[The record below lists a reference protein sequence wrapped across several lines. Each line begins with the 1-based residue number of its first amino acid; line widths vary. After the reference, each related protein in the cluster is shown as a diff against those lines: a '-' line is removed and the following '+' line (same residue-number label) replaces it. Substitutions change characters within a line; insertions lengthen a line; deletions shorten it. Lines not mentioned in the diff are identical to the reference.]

1 MSSLRQIENFI
12 NGRFV
17 APQSA
22 EYLTSDNPSR
32 GEAHL
37 RVPRS
42 SSADVAAAVQAAR
55 DAFPAWSALRPEDR
69 ADWLTRIADR
79 IDARADEF
87 AEAESLDQGKPVKLA
102 RQMDIA
108 RASTNFRFFAGV
120 VRQELSVAAPLDAR
134 TFSYVRREPIGVAGL
149 ISPWNLPLYL
159 LTWKLA
165 PALAYGNT
173 AVAKPSELT
182 SLTASLLAEVFRDV
196 GLPPGVANL
205 VFGLGAEAGQALV
218 EHPDVPVISFTG
230 GTVTGRKLAI
240 TAAPLL
246 KKLSLELGGKN
257 PSLVFDDANLDRD
270 LSALVRSS
278 FLNQGEICLCGSR
291 LYVHAKIYES
301 FVERF
306 VREVES
312 LKVGDPRDPE
322 TFMGPLV
329 SREHLAKVK
338 SYIAWAKDAGLQ
350 VRTGGEA
357 PANLP
362 ENLRGGFFLRPTVI
376 TSPTRRMD
384 QACKIQQE
392 EVFGPVVTI
401 SAFET
406 FDEVIAQANSTRY
419 GLSASVWTESL
430 SRAHEAAA
438 RLHAG
443 TVWVNGWMLRDL
455 RLPFGGVKDSGL
467 GREGQLDSLHL
478 FTEPKTVTIRY
489 GDAT

>member
-1 MSSLRQIENFI
+1 MSSLQQIENFI
-12 NGRFV
+12 AGRWT
-17 APQSA
+17 PPRGA

-37 RVPRS
+37 RLPRS
-42 SSADVAAAVQAAR
+42 GAADVAQAVQAAQA
-55 DAFPAWSALRPEDR
+55 AFPAWSSLRAEER
-69 ADWLTRIADR
+69 ADWLVRIADG
-79 IDARADEF
+79 IEKRADEF

-102 RQMDIA
+102 KDMDIA
-108 RASTNFRFFAGV
+108 RAATNFRFFAGV
-120 VRQELSVAAPLDAR
+120 IRQELSVAAPLDAR
-134 TFSYVRREPIGVAGL
+134 TFSYVRREPIGVTGL

-182 SLTASLLAEVFRDV
+182 SLTASLLAEVLREI
-196 GLPPGVANL
+196 GLPAGVVNL

-257 PSLVFDDANLDRD
+257 PSLIFDDANLDRD
-270 LSALVRSS
+270 MAAIVRSS

-291 LYVHAKIYES
+291 LYVQAQIYES
-301 FVERF
+301 FLERF
-306 VREVES
+306 VHEVQN
-312 LKVGDPRDPE
+312 LKVGDPRDPA

-329 SREHLAKVK
+329 SREHLHKVK
-338 SYIAWAKDAGLQ
+338 SYIAWAKESGLK
-350 VRTGGEA
+350 VLTGGDA
-357 PANLP
+357 PPDLP
-362 ENLRGGFFLRPTVI
+362 ANLRGGFFLRPTVI
-376 TSPTRRMD
+376 ASPSRRLD

-392 EVFGPVVTI
+392 EVFGPVVTL
-401 SAFET
+401 SAFEN
-406 FDEVIAQANSTRY
+406 FDEVIAEANATRY
-419 GLSASVWTESL
+419 GLSATVWTESL